1 MGLEGIIIPMIR
13 IKHLSVALLL
23 LGAVLPWNATAVNQE
38 GIAARFLAQ
47 KFSAN
52 IIESMLAK
60 ALFEIKQGKTGEAL
74 NTVNQ
79 LIQNAPNFKL
89 AYLIRGD
96 LLASRA
102 RMLSAF
108 GDTAVRDPRQI
119 EDLKEEAEKR
129 LESYLEKNKDHLQP
143 NLLIQLDASQRYAVV
158 VDTSKSRL
166 FLYAKQ
172 EDGQLKYIADYYVTI
187 GKNGIDKKAQGDK
200 RTPLGVYFASSKLNG
215 PLPDMYGD
223 GAYPLNYP
231 NEIDVN
237 EKRNGSGI
245 WLHGTPTDTYSRP
258 PRASDGCVVLSNP
271 DIKSL
276 HPILNRG
283 NTPVIIANNV
293 EWLAEASSEVQVAQK
308 QALRASIE
316 AWRKAW
322 ESQDSEAYLA
332 HYSSHFFYSDGDFNK
347 WASYKRQIQAK
358 KPRVSVGIE
367 NVSIFSYPNAQ
378 QPMVVVNFEQDFK
391 SASLQN
397 RMKKRQYWVN
407 ENNQWKIIY
416 EGAV

>member
-1 MGLEGIIIPMIR
+1 MLRFKYVSI
-13 IKHLSVALLL
+13 VVLL

-38 GIAARFLAQ
+38 GIASRFLAQ

-60 ALFEIKQGKTGEAL
+60 TLMEIKQGKNGDAL
-74 NTVNQ
+74 DTVNQ
-79 LIQNAPNFKL
+79 LIQTTPNFKL

-102 RMLSAF
+102 RMLSSF
-108 GDTAVRDPRQI
+108 GDAFVKDPRQV

-129 LESYLEKNKDHLQP
+129 LESYLEKNKEHLQP

-200 RTPLGVYFASSKLNG
+200 RTPLGVYFASSKLVQ
-215 PLPDMYGD
+215 PLPDMYGE

-231 NEIDVN
+231 NEIDVY

-271 DIKSL
+271 DLKTL

-293 EWLAEASSEVQVAQK
+293 EWLDDASGEAQAQQK
-308 QALRASIE
+308 ESLQAAIE
-316 AWRKAW
+316 AWRKDW
-322 ESQDSEAYLA
+322 VSQDADKYLS
-332 HYSSHFFYSDGDFNK
+332 HYSQHFFYSDGDFNK
-347 WASYKRQIQAK
+347 WANYKRAIQQR
-358 KPRVSVGIE
+358 KPKVEVGIDKL
-367 NVSIFSYPNAQ
+367 SMFTYPNAQ
-378 QPMVVVNFEQDFK
+378 KPMVVVNFEQDFK

-397 RMKKRQYWVN
+397 RMKKRQYWIN

-416 EGAV
+416 EGAA

>member
-1 MGLEGIIIPMIR
+1 MEGIIIPMIR

-38 GIAARFLAQ
+38 GIASRFLAQ

-60 ALFEIKQGKTGEAL
+60 TLFEIKQGKTGEAL

-79 LIQNAPNFKL
+79 LIQNTPNFKL

-102 RMLSAF
+102 RMLSGF

-187 GKNGIDKKAQGDK
+187 GKNGIDKKSQGDK

-358 KPRVSVGIE
+358 KPHVSVGIE

-391 SASLQN
+391 SAALQN

-407 ENNQWKIIY
+407 ENNRWKIIY

>member
-1 MGLEGIIIPMIR
+1 MLRFKYVSI
-13 IKHLSVALLL
+13 VVLL

-47 KFSAN
+47 KYSAN

-60 ALFEIKQGKTGEAL
+60 TLMEIKQGKNGDAL
-74 NTVNQ
+74 DTVNQ
-79 LIQNAPNFKL
+79 LIQSTPNFKL

-102 RMLSAF
+102 RMLSSF
-108 GDTAVRDPRQI
+108 GDAFVKDPREV

-129 LESYLEKNKDHLQP
+129 LESYLEKNKEHLQP
-143 NLLIQLDASQRYAVV
+143 NLLMQLDESQRYAVV

-172 EDGQLKYIADYYVTI
+172 EDGQLKYLSDYYVTI
-187 GKNGIDKKAQGDK
+187 GKNGIDKKAKGDK
-200 RTPLGVYFASSKLNG
+200 RTPLGVYFASSKLVQ
-215 PLPDMYGD
+215 PLPDMYGE

-231 NEIDVN
+231 NEIDVY

-271 DIKSL
+271 DIKTL

-293 EWLAEASSEVQVAQK
+293 EWLFDASGDAQANQK
-308 QALRASIE
+308 ESLQAAIE
-316 AWRKAW
+316 AWRKDW
-322 ESQDSEAYLA
+322 VSQDADKYLS
-332 HYSSHFFYSDGDFNK
+332 HYSQNFFYSDGDFNK
-347 WASYKRQIQAK
+347 WANYKRAIQQR
-358 KPRVSVGIE
+358 KPKVEVGIDKL
-367 NVSIFSYPNAQ
+367 SMFTYPNAQ
-378 QPMVVVNFEQDFK
+378 QTMVVVNFEQDFK

-397 RMKKRQYWVN
+397 RMKKRQYWIH

-416 EGAV
+416 EGAA

>member
-1 MGLEGIIIPMIR
+1 MLRFKYVSI
-13 IKHLSVALLL
+13 VVLL

-47 KFSAN
+47 KYSAN

-60 ALFEIKQGKTGEAL
+60 TLMEIKQGKNSDAL
-74 NTVNQ
+74 DTVNQ
-79 LIQNAPNFKL
+79 LIQSTPNFKL

-102 RMLSAF
+102 RMLSSF
-108 GDTAVRDPRQI
+108 GDAFVKDPREV

-129 LESYLEKNKDHLQP
+129 LESYLEKNKEHLQP
-143 NLLIQLDASQRYAVV
+143 NLLIQLDESQRYAVV

-172 EDGQLKYIADYYVTI
+172 EDGQLKYLSDYYVTI
-187 GKNGIDKKAQGDK
+187 GKNGIDKKAKGDK
-200 RTPLGVYFASSKLNG
+200 RTPLGVYFASSKLVQ
-215 PLPDMYGD
+215 PLPDMYGE

-231 NEIDVN
+231 NEIDVY

-271 DIKSL
+271 DIKTL

-293 EWLAEASSEVQVAQK
+293 EWLVDASGEAQATQK
-308 QALRASIE
+308 ETLQAAIE
-316 AWRKAW
+316 AWRKDW
-322 ESQDSEAYLA
+322 VSQDADKYLS
-332 HYSSHFFYSDGDFNK
+332 HYSQNFFYSDGDFHK
-347 WASYKRQIQAK
+347 WANYKRAIQQR
-358 KPRVSVGIE
+358 KPKVEVGIDKL
-367 NVSIFSYPNAQ
+367 SMFTYPNAQ

-397 RMKKRQYWVN
+397 RMKKRQYWIH

-416 EGAV
+416 EGAA

>member
-1 MGLEGIIIPMIR
+1 MEGIIIPMIH

-47 KFSAN
+47 KLNAN

-60 ALFEIKQGKTGEAL
+60 TLFEIKQGKTGEAL

-79 LIQNAPNFKL
+79 LIQNTPNFKL

-102 RMLSAF
+102 RMLSGF
-108 GDTAVRDPRQI
+108 GDTAAVRDPRQI

-158 VDTSKSRL
+158 VDAAKSRL

-172 EDGQLKYIADYYVTI
+172 EGGQLKYIADYYVTI
-187 GKNGIDKKAQGDK
+187 GKNGIDKKSQGDK
-200 RTPLGVYFASSKLNG
+200 RTPLGVYFASSKLSG

-271 DIKSL
+271 DIKAL

-293 EWLAEASSEVQVAQK
+293 EWLAESSSQVQVAQK
-308 QALRASIE
+308 QALHTSIE

-332 HYSSHFFYSDGDFNK
+332 HYSPHFFYSDGDFNK
-347 WASYKRQIQAK
+347 WANYKRQIQAK

-367 NVSIFSYPNAQ
+367 NVSMFSYPNAQ

>member
-1 MGLEGIIIPMIR
+1 MLR
-13 IKHLSVALLL
+13 LKSLSIVVLL

-38 GIAARFLAQ
+38 GIASRFLAQ

-52 IIESMLAK
+52 VIESMLAK
-60 ALFEIKQGKTGEAL
+60 ALMEIKQGNTGDAL
-74 NTVNQ
+74 ETVNQ
-79 LIQNAPNFKL
+79 LIQNTPNFKL

-108 GDTAVRDPRQI
+108 GGDTFVKDPRQI

-129 LESYLEKNKDHLQP
+129 LESYLAKNKDHLQP
-143 NLLIQLDASQRYAVV
+143 NLLIELDATQRYAVV
-158 VDTSKSRL
+158 VDTAKSRL

-172 EDGQLKYIADYYVTI
+172 EDGQLKYLSDYYVTI
-187 GKNGIDKKAQGDK
+187 GKNGIDKKLQGDK
-200 RTPLGVYFASSKLNG
+200 RTPLGVYFASSKLDR
-215 PLPDMYGD
+215 PLPDMYGE

-231 NEIDVN
+231 NEIDVY

-271 DIKSL
+271 DLKTL

-293 EWLAEASSEVQVAQK
+293 EWLAGVSSDTQAKQK
-308 QALRASIE
+308 QALQAAIE
-316 AWRKAW
+316 SWRKDW
-322 ESQDSEAYLA
+322 ISQNSDAYLS
-332 HYSSHFFYSDGDFNK
+332 HYSSQFFYSDGDFNK
-347 WASYKRQIQAK
+347 WANYKRSIQSK
-358 KPRVSVGIE
+358 KPKVDIGIQ
-367 NVSIFSYPNAQ
+367 NLSMFTYPNAQ
-378 QPMVVVNFEQDFK
+378 RPMVVVNFEQDFR

-397 RMKKRQYWVN
+397 RMKKRQYWIN

-416 EGAV
+416 EGAA

>member
-1 MGLEGIIIPMIR
+1 MLR
-13 IKHLSVALLL
+13 FKSFSVVVLVLV
-23 LGAVLPWNATAVNQE
+23 GAVLPWNATAINHE
-38 GIAARFLAQ
+38 GIASRFLAQ
-47 KFSAN
+47 KYSAN

-60 ALFEIKQGKTGEAL
+60 ALLEIKHGNTGDAL
-74 NTVNQ
+74 ETVNQ
-79 LIQNAPNFKL
+79 LIQTTPNFKL

-102 RMLSAF
+102 RTLSGF
-108 GDTAVRDPRQI
+108 GDTLVKDPRQV

-129 LESYLEKNKDHLQP
+129 LESYLDKNKDHLQP
-143 NLLIQLDASQRYAVV
+143 NLLIQLDESQRYAVV

-172 EDGQLKYIADYYVTI
+172 EDGQLKYISDYYVTI
-187 GKNGIDKKAQGDK
+187 GKNGIDKKSQGDK
-200 RTPLGVYFASSKLNG
+200 RTPLGVYFASSKLNR
-215 PLPDMYGD
+215 PLPDMYGE

-231 NEIDVN
+231 NEIDVY

-271 DIKSL
+271 DLKTL

-283 NTPVIIANNV
+283 NTPVIIASNV
-293 EWLAEASSEVQVAQK
+293 EWLQEPSSDVQAKQKESLQKALETWRKDWVAQN
-308 QALRASIE
+308 S
-316 AWRKAW
+316 
-322 ESQDSEAYLA
+322 DAYLS
-332 HYSSHFFYSDGDFNK
+332 HYSSNFFYSDGDFNK
-347 WASYKRQIQAK
+347 WASYKRSIQQK
-358 KPRVSVGIE
+358 KPKVDVGIDK
-367 NVSIFSYPNAQ
+367 VSMFTYPNAR
-378 QPMVVVNFEQDFK
+378 QPMVVVNFEQDFR

-397 RMKKRQYWVN
+397 RMKKRQYWIQ

-416 EGAV
+416 EGAA

>member
-1 MGLEGIIIPMIR
+1 MLRFKYVSI
-13 IKHLSVALLL
+13 VVLL

-47 KFSAN
+47 KYSAN

-60 ALFEIKQGKTGEAL
+60 TLMEIKQGKNSDAL
-74 NTVNQ
+74 DTVNQ
-79 LIQNAPNFKL
+79 LIQSTPNFKL

-102 RMLSAF
+102 RMLSSF
-108 GDTAVRDPRQI
+108 GDAFVKDPREV

-129 LESYLEKNKDHLQP
+129 LESYLEKNKEHLQP
-143 NLLIQLDASQRYAVV
+143 NLLMQLDESQRYAVV

-172 EDGQLKYIADYYVTI
+172 EDGQLKYLSDYYVTI
-187 GKNGIDKKAQGDK
+187 GKNGIDKKAKGDK
-200 RTPLGVYFASSKLNG
+200 RTPLGVYFASSKLVQ
-215 PLPDMYGD
+215 PLPDMYGE

-231 NEIDVN
+231 NEIDVY

-271 DIKSL
+271 DIKTL

-293 EWLAEASSEVQVAQK
+293 EWLFDASGDAQANQK
-308 QALRASIE
+308 ESLQAAIE
-316 AWRKAW
+316 AWRKDW
-322 ESQDSEAYLA
+322 VSQDADKYLS
-332 HYSSHFFYSDGDFNK
+332 HYSQNFFYSDGDFNK
-347 WASYKRQIQAK
+347 WANYKRAIQQR
-358 KPRVSVGIE
+358 KPKVEVGIDKL
-367 NVSIFSYPNAQ
+367 SMFTYPNAQ

-397 RMKKRQYWVN
+397 RMKKRQYWIH

-416 EGAV
+416 EGAA

>member
-1 MGLEGIIIPMIR
+1 MVR
-13 IKHLSVALLL
+13 IKHLSVVILL

-38 GIAARFLAQ
+38 GIASRFLAQ
-47 KFSAN
+47 KYSTN

-60 ALFEIKQGKTGEAL
+60 TLFEIKQGKTGDAL

-79 LIQNAPNFKL
+79 LIQNTPNFKL

-108 GDTAVRDPRQI
+108 GDTSVRDPRQI

-143 NLLIQLDASQRYAVV
+143 NLLIQLDSSQRYAVV

-187 GKNGIDKKAQGDK
+187 GKNGIDKKLQGDK
-200 RTPLGVYFASSKLNG
+200 RTPLGVYFASSKLSG
-215 PLPDMYGD
+215 PLPDMYGE

-283 NTPVIIANNV
+283 NTPVIIANGV

-308 QALRASIE
+308 QALKTSIE
-316 AWRKAW
+316 AWRKDW

-332 HYSSHFFYSDGDFNK
+332 HYSSHFFYSDGDFNQ
-347 WASYKRQIQAK
+347 WANYKRLIQAK

-397 RMKKRQYWVN
+397 RMKKRQYWVH